1 MLTYSFEK
9 IGKESLYEYLYKC
22 IRRDILTGKIQA
34 GEKLP
39 SKRSFARNLGVSVI
53 TVENAYAQLV
63 AEGYISSVPKS
74 GYYAANLPWILER
87 KEEAQRFPEP
97 GKREAEEA
105 QRFPEPGKREAEKA
119 RRFPEPGKREA
130 EKAQRFPEPGKRA
143 LEEKEFP
150 GAAWRKDA
158 EETSFSAETKKAV
171 CTAGQIREKGEA
183 SILADLVSSR
193 TDPAQFPFA
202 VWAKL
207 LRRVLS
213 EQQEE
218 LMENAPGAGVRKLRQ
233 AIAEYLGQYQGMQV
247 SEEQLFIGAGT
258 EYLYGLLIQL
268 LGQEKIY
275 GLEDPGY
282 LKTGR
287 IYESHQVKTVYIP
300 MDERGMQPKELEK
313 SGADVIHLSPS
324 HHYPT
329 GITMPIGRRY
339 ELLSWAEEKEG
350 RYIIED
356 DYDCEF
362 RLAGRPIPPL
372 QSIDQKGKVI
382 YMNTF
387 TKSLASTI
395 RISYMVLPWELLQRF
410 REKLGFYACTVS
422 NFEQYTLAEFIG
434 GGYFDKHINRKR
446 NYYRSK
452 RDRLLAAVGGSG
464 LGDRVRIHGADAGLH
479 FLMEVDTELTDRE
492 LVSRAERE
500 GIRIACLSQYFYQG
514 EKDLAAGYHHQV
526 LINYGALEEDKI
538 PLVVRGLSRAWFGE
552 QDP

>member
-1 MLTYSFEK
+1 MLTYSFEN

-22 IRRDILTGKIQA
+22 IRRDILSGKIQA

-39 SKRSFARNLGVSVI
+39 SKRSFARNLGISVI
-53 TVENAYAQLV
+53 TVENAYAQLA
-63 AEGYISSVPKS
+63 AEGYIRSVPKS
-74 GYYAANLPWILER
+74 GYYAENLPWILESE
-87 KEEAQRFPEP
+87 EEAQHFEGRR
-97 GKREAEEA
+97 KKASEEG
-105 QRFPEPGKREAEKA
+105 RHVGELRKKDP
-119 RRFPEPGKREA
+119 
-130 EKAQRFPEPGKRA
+130 
-143 LEEKEFP
+143 EEKEFS
-150 GAAWRKDA
+150 GRMGRKDA
-158 EETSFSAETKKAV
+158 EEISVFAETKKAV
-171 CTAGQIREKGEA
+171 CTTGRIREKEEVPV
-183 SILADLVSSR
+183 LADLVSSR

-213 EQQEE
+213 EQQAE
-218 LMENAPGAGVRKLRQ
+218 LMENAPGAGVGKLRQ
-233 AIAEYLGQYQGMQV
+233 AIAEYLSQYQGMQV
-247 SEEQLFIGAGT
+247 SEEQIFIGAGT

-287 IYESHQVKTVYIP
+287 IYESHQVKTVYIS
-300 MDERGMQPKELEK
+300 MDEGGIQLRELEK
-313 SGADVIHLSPS
+313 SGADVIHISPS

-339 ELLSWAEEKEG
+339 ELLGWAGEKEE

-395 RISYMVLPWELLQRF
+395 RISYMVLPWGLLERF

-452 RDRLLAAVGGSG
+452 RDRILAAVEASG
-464 LGDRVRIHGADAGLH
+464 LGGKVRTHGADAGLH
-479 FLMEVDTELTDRE
+479 FLMEVDTELTDWE
-492 LVSRAERE
+492 LVRRAEEE
-500 GIRIACLSQYFYQG
+500 GIHIACLSQYFYQG
-514 EKDLAAGYHHQV
+514 ERKQEERYPHQV
-526 LINYGALEEDKI
+526 LINYGALETEKI
-538 PLVVRGLSRAWFGE
+538 PLVVQRLNRAWFGKPE
-552 QDP
+552 CFAGSHCGGLEEGR

>member
-22 IRRDILTGKIQA
+22 IRQDILSGKIRA

-39 SKRSFARNLGVSVI
+39 SKRSFARNLGISVI

-74 GYYAANLPWILER
+74 GYYAADLPWSADGEGEIFGEKIPEERVFLEAHG
-87 KEEAQRFPEP
+87 KKRFE
-97 GKREAEEA
+97 
-105 QRFPEPGKREAEKA
+105 
-119 RRFPEPGKREA
+119 
-130 EKAQRFPEPGKRA
+130 
-143 LEEKEFP
+143 
-150 GAAWRKDA
+150 
-158 EETSFSAETKKAV
+158 EETLLETRRKAV
-171 CTAGQIREKGEA
+171 CAEGQLPEKQERP
-183 SILADLVSSR
+183 IFADLVNSR

-202 VWAKL
+202 VWARL
-207 LRRVLS
+207 LRRALS
-213 EQQEE
+213 EQQAE

-247 SEEQLFIGAGT
+247 SEEQIFIGAGT

-268 LGQEKIY
+268 LGQDKIY

-282 LKTGR
+282 LKTGK
-287 IYESHQVKTVYIP
+287 IYESHQVKTLYIP
-300 MDERGMQPKELEK
+300 MDKQGIQPEELEERGV
-313 SGADVIHLSPS
+313 DVIHISPS

-339 ELLSWAEEKEG
+339 ELLQWAGRKEG

-372 QSIDQKGKVI
+372 QSIDPKGRVI

-395 RISYMVLPWELLQRF
+395 RISYMVLPWELLSKFQ
-410 REKLGFYACTVS
+410 EKLGFYACTVS

-446 NYYRSK
+446 NYYRGK
-452 RDRLLAAVGGSG
+452 RDQLLEAIRVSG

-479 FLMEVDTELTDRE
+479 FLMEVDTKLTDRE
-492 LVSRAERE
+492 LVERAKGE
-500 GIRIACLSQYFYQG
+500 GIHTACLSQYFYEGG
-514 EKDLAAGYHHQV
+514 ESEAGRYPHQV
-526 LINYGALEEDKI
+526 LINYGALEEEKL
-538 PLVVRGLSRAWFGE
+538 PLVAEGLYRAWFGE
-552 QDP
+552 GEP